1 MAQET
6 PGLFFIA
13 GEVFPGSGIQWLLA
27 SVFLDSG
34 SRGNDRRKVG
44 IDLPFR
50 QERVTQSQNAVVD
63 CHSGRSVA
71 EIRNPVTGFSG
82 DTGFPLSRE

>member
-1 MAQET
+1 MAQGT
-6 PGLFFIA
+6 SGLFFIP
-13 GEVFPGSGIQWLLA
+13 GEAFPGSEIQLLT

-34 SRGNDRRKVG
+34 FRGNDGSKVG

-50 QERVTQSQNAVVD
+50 QGRVTQSQNAVVD

-82 DTGFPLSRE
+82 VPGFPLSRE